1 MGSVRSGTQLTAAAD
16 AEAAPDWAGVSL
28 AAAWLAGA
36 WVAGAAVGDPDVVQ
50 AEATMAMTAAAA
62 ITRRIGARVVV
73 IELLLDSG
81 TLIDHARCQIR

>member
-16 AEAAPDWAGVSL
+16 AEAAPDWAGASL
-28 AAAWLAGA
+28 AAAWLAGAWLAGA

-62 ITRRIGARVVV
+62 NTLRIGARVVV
-73 IELLLDSG
+73 IELLLDLG
-81 TLIDHARCQIR
+81 R